1 MPQRDVAAE
10 RPQATTQA
18 AIAIRTPTSRPRTP
32 QYFLSTT
39 HYRALHPID
48 CPAPWQAD
56 SLHAQEHRQPAHG
69 EDCRFE
75 ERLFPANAR
84 STIADPSNVA
94 PGCSRDSLAPESSIH
109 STTAPPN

>member
-10 RPQATTQA
+10 RPQATTQV

-39 HYRALHPID
+39 HYRALHPVD

-56 SLHAQEHRQPAHG
+56 SSNAQEHRPPAHA

-84 STIADPSNVA
+84 STISHPKS
-94 PGCSRDSLAPESSIH
+94 GGPESFQLF
-109 STTAPPN
+109 PNPEVSSYSP

>member
-1 MPQRDVAAE
+1 MLQRDVAAG

-32 QYFLSTT
+32 QYLLSTT
-39 HYRALHPID
+39 HYRAPHLVD

-56 SLHAQEHRQPAHG
+56 SSHAQEHRPPAHG
-69 EDCRFE
+69 EDRRCE

-84 STIADPSNVA
+84 STISHPRSA
-94 PGCSRDSLAPESSIH
+94 APESFQLFQN
-109 STTAPPN
+109 PEV